1 MVQWGLRHKV
11 HPAVLGFIR
20 YRPDLLFHQEN
31 ENLERGWPTP
41 RSWER
46 VSSMLLSFDKTD
58 SVLCNKVISGLVG
71 CQVGVEF
78 CAFLTISE
86 EFDNVYELMTNPS
99 KKISVPEKC
108 DQKFAFCAAVVYHL
122 WRGTSLEMEEKLLS
136 VFYRIAMK
144 LPGDF
149 STMMMM
155 DAMSG
160 NQETVSQVFSD
171 KLFSHPKYQEW
182 AELHGKAMRARMNR
196 SIVLE

>member
-1 MVQWGLRHKV
+1 MQVAAYEFILEKQLAGCTGSGRMVYLRSGNRVEDSAVAMTMCSALANRFLHVELREDAELWVQWGLRHKV

-86 EFDNVYELMTNPS
+86 EFDNVYE
-99 KKISVPEKC
+99 
-108 DQKFAFCAAVVYHL
+108 
-122 WRGTSLEMEEKLLS
+122 
-136 VFYRIAMK
+136 
-144 LPGDF
+144 
-149 STMMMM
+149 
-155 DAMSG
+155 
-160 NQETVSQVFSD
+160 
-171 KLFSHPKYQEW
+171 
-182 AELHGKAMRARMNR
+182 
-196 SIVLE
+196 